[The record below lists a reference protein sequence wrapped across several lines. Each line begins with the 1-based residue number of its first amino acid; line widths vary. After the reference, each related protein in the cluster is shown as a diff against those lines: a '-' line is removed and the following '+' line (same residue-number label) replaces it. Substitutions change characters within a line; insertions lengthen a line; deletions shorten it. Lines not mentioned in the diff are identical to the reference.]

1 MNKAEEQLQY
11 VWGQSQAKTN
21 IIAFAHD
28 NSHKK
33 DFHAAMILRLE
44 EAGEKVLEVPQDDF
58 AIGIK
63 EYNRE
68 LLLSFVTGTI
78 KDWPS
83 FVEYM
88 TGEDYKKDEEKP
100 NCRLYPTV
108 LPCKGCSERDCEGYI
123 PPDME
128 GHEVCE
134 YCNDTKEVSAPHYSS
149 KGDVPDC
156 DTIKCPKCGVDDE

>member
-28 NSHKK
+28 NSYKK
-33 DFHAAMILRLE
+33 DFHTVMILHLE
-44 EAGEKVLEVPQDDF
+44 EAGKKVLEVPQDDF
-58 AIGIK
+58 ARGIR

-68 LLLSFVTGTI
+68 LLLSFITGTI

-88 TGEDYKKDEEKP
+88 TGEDYVVEKP
-100 NCRLYPTV
+100 NCEYYHETTS
-108 LPCKGCSERDCEGYI
+108 CYGCAKRDCEGYI
-123 PPDME
+123 PPDTK

-134 YCNDTKEVSAPHYSS
+134 TCNDT
-149 KGDVPDC
+149 
-156 DTIKCPKCGVDDE
+156 GVDDE